1 MTPAANKPTKTLK
14 LKGSGRVDNKGLA
27 AGALTARSNLSS
39 ESADNG
45 LNLERLL
52 KAKEVFAKA
61 DRDKGGSLDVNE
73 FAVAFK
79 GVLSTDEGDGPD
91 ALRRL
96 FARIDANAD
105 GTVDWREFST
115 YILLENDSAASLRG
129 GEESTTYG
137 HPTEPGDPTGQNRHN
152 HMITSIINLP
162 AKGHLK
168 ERYVTTGKDGTF
180 RFWQAKDLE
189 HCGTVRTG
197 SAWLTAAAA
206 TPVSYKLCTASYART
221 VKIFDLQGMEV
232 CGSVPELVH
241 TPVCL
246 DCWRRPTS
254 ATDEV
259 LAVGDIGGY
268 VTLFDLQQNWSEQK
282 RSENRWSLGQVWRQ
296 LLHTD
301 WVCQLQYIS
310 ELNSILS
317 CSLDKRLCLADVEAR
332 VTVKY
337 LEGHTQGVRAVDWSK
352 AYSFIAS
359 GGLDRNV
366 MLWNPFQLQSMATLQ
381 GHAAAITHITINERS
396 NQIISLSSDKVIK
409 VWDIR
414 NNRCLQTMTDKQKHR
429 PEDALTCLL
438 YDAKQ
443 QHLLSGS
450 VLPKV
455 WQAVHLKPDSSLRRH
470 LHPVCQLVYNS
481 VYHEAISADESGL
494 ICVWKVSSGALRTRW
509 ARAHGDARITSMA
522 FDLNYRRLITG
533 CESGTVKVWNFSSG
547 ECLKELEGISNQ
559 EITGII
565 CLQTMMKRQY
575 IVTVGWERCLVFY
588 EDTKSDKRPLKPCR
602 IVPDS
607 RAGQQAAAL
616 NQGHTSDILTVAMQ
630 ARLQARVPLLHAA
643 SAHGGN
649 HTLVT
654 GGYDGLVVVW
664 NTDSGALAAH
674 LSPPGLAHIG
684 VQERSVEQ
692 SKNNQQYLLAYQ
704 VNLQGE
710 KNSGLLHPSP
720 DTASQVVFVGK
731 RLPYVLAAVSA
742 DGCLRLWNVK
752 LAQLLAEVQVS
763 RDSLTA
769 VCVDPA
775 QTHLVAADSAG
786 FMYTYSIA
794 AWKGGKGK
802 QAAIQCTAQWEAHK
816 GSISALQWMQQGTV
830 PGKGFIASASTDKGF
845 AVWSPSGAHVGDF
858 GQQQPWDW
866 EDSQTWKDSS
876 GASTATLPVH
886 RDAEKPVAIPQLQS
900 LQPVQTHDLM
910 SGLLLRQGSDPS
922 LDDCV
927 YSSGDEMLP
936 DCFTEDD

>member
-1 MTPAANKPTKTLK
+1 MAMTPSANKLTKTLK
-14 LKGSGRVDNKGLA
+14 LKGTGRVDNKGLA

-61 DRDKGGSLDVNE
+61 DQDKGGSLDVNE

-115 YILLENDSAASLRG
+115 YILLENDSAASLRV

-137 HPTEPGDPTGQNRHN
+137 HPTEPEDPTGQNRHS

-168 ERYVTTGKDGTF
+168 GRYVTTGKDGTF
-180 RFWQAKDLE
+180 RFWQAK
-189 HCGTVRTG
+189 
-197 SAWLTAAAA
+197 
-206 TPVSYKLCTASYART
+206 
-221 VKIFDLQGMEV
+221 GMEV

-359 GGLDRNV
+359 GGLDRSV

-443 QHLLSGS
+443 QQLLSGS

-522 FDLNYRRLITG
+522 FDLNFRRLITG

-547 ECLKELEGISNQ
+547 ECLKELQGISNQ

-588 EDTKSDKRPLKPCR
+588 EDAKSDKRPLKPCR

-607 RAGQQAAAL
+607 RTGQQAAAL
-616 NQGHTSDILTVAMQ
+616 NQGHTSDILTADMQASVQ
-630 ARLQARVPLLHAA
+630 ARLPRHDAA
-643 SAHGGN
+643 SAVGISHPC
-649 HTLVT
+649 TSLVENCSM
-654 GGYDGLVVVW
+654 L
-664 NTDSGALAAH
+664 
-674 LSPPGLAHIG
+674 
-684 VQERSVEQ
+684 
-692 SKNNQQYLLAYQ
+692 
-704 VNLQGE
+704 
-710 KNSGLLHPSP
+710 
-720 DTASQVVFVGK
+720 
-731 RLPYVLAAVSA
+731 
-742 DGCLRLWNVK
+742 CK
-752 LAQLLAEVQVS
+752 LE
-763 RDSLTA
+763 
-769 VCVDPA
+769 
-775 QTHLVAADSAG
+775 
-786 FMYTYSIA
+786 
-794 AWKGGKGK
+794 
-802 QAAIQCTAQWEAHK
+802 
-816 GSISALQWMQQGTV
+816 
-830 PGKGFIASASTDKGF
+830 
-845 AVWSPSGAHVGDF
+845 
-858 GQQQPWDW
+858 
-866 EDSQTWKDSS
+866 
-876 GASTATLPVH
+876 
-886 RDAEKPVAIPQLQS
+886 
-900 LQPVQTHDLM
+900 
-910 SGLLLRQGSDPS
+910 
-922 LDDCV
+922 
-927 YSSGDEMLP
+927 
-936 DCFTEDD
+936 